1 MHGAGVIESLEEH
14 EVLGKKRKYYVLK
27 LLMSGMKVMIPVDSA
42 RKVGLRMIISKDNV
56 SRVIDILQGKETE
69 SISDWKLRYVTNLEK
84 MKSGSIYK
92 VAEVARS
99 LSLRS
104 REKGLSSGERK
115 LLDSACQLIAE
126 ELSYVQNKPISVI
139 NTMVGEMLERPADVL
154 G

>member
-1 MHGAGVIESLEEH
+1 
-14 EVLGKKRKYYVLK
+14 
-27 LLMSGMKVMIPVDSA
+27 MSGMKVMIPVDSA